1 MASVR
6 RACADGTL
14 TLSRERCRLPDAVVQ
29 SAAFERA
36 QSSAELMRARFE
48 RLHIHLWEME
58 PSVLLWPSIVFIL
71 KIWKEETDL
80 CPPQQT
86 YPPPGG
92 AALTTPR
99 YPLPPPRN
107 PPLADPCPIP
117 CTP

>member
-6 RACADGTL
+6 RECADGTL

-86 YPPPGG
+86 YPPPGRCG
-92 AALTTPR
+92 SYYPSLPPTPTKDPPPGR
-99 YPLPPPRN
+99 PLPYPL
-107 PPLADPCPIP
+107 
-117 CTP
+117 